1 MGRAKTLT
9 RMATF
14 TSANMSWVFRMARAA
29 TGGQTV
35 TRTKANLRRAKS
47 TAMVFG
53 LSQKT
58 RRATQ
63 ENTEM
68 T

>member
-9 RMATF
+9 QMATF
-14 TSANMSWVFRMARAA
+14 TSVNMSWVFRMVRAA
-29 TGGQTV
+29 IGGQTV
-35 TRTKANLRRAKS
+35 TRTKAHLRRAKS

-53 LSQKT
+53 LSLKT
-58 RRATQ
+58 RRDTQ
-63 ENTEM
+63 ENTGM